1 MKDTSDTLRGEKSQ
15 IPFRPLRLNER
26 YNNKYIH
33 VLLPNPE
40 NSAHANR
47 PSSNHNSIK
56 REHNYCQ
63 RSVISSS
70 LKQY

>member
-1 MKDTSDTLRGEKSQ
+1 MKDASDTFGVKKSQ

-26 YNNKYIH
+26 DNKYIH
-33 VLLPNPE
+33 CLIPNPE
-40 NSAHANR
+40 NSAHTNR

-56 REHNYCQ
+56 RQHNYCQ
-63 RSVISSS
+63 SPVISSS